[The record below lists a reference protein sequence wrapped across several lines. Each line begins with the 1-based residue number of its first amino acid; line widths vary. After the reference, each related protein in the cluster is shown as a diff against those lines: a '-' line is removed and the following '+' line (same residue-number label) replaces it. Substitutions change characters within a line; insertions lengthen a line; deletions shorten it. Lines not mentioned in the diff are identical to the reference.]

1 MAIPKELPI
10 NNNLKKNEYVIKFGK
25 LKITR

>member
-10 NNNLKKNEYVIKFGK
+10 NNNLNKNDYVIKFSK